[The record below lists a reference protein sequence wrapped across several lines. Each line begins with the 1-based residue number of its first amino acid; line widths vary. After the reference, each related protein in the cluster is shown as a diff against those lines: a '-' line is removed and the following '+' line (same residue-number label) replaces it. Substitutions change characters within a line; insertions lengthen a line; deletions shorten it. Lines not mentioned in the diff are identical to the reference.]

1 MFYKC
6 RITKCIEVAPTNF
19 QGTHPACSWPLW
31 TLSMCS
37 TYFSCHW
44 AAMSCL
50 KRKCFAKGNIRHQ
63 DCLPAWFCQDK
74 FVEDG
79 EDEAVQQ
86 DGVEEDHQSGGLVA
100 HDEADE
106 RQNHL
111 TIIISNHW
119 VMIKISY
126 YLLKHRQLA
135 ILSLLLLL
143 AEVREGV
150 QLSFVT
156 LLISMSKKK
165 SYCAINDD
173 LRLKKILSTKKPKRP
188 NWKWDPACFP
198 QGRRSLPYCCFHHK
212 PGEENYHNLFTNPW
226 ILWL

>member
-1 MFYKC
+1 MILKLNSFWLAWMFYKC

-19 QGTHPACSWPLW
+19 LGTHPACSWPLW

-86 DGVEEDHQSGGLVA
+86 DGVEEDHQSGCFVA
-100 HDEADE
+100 HDEANE
-106 RQNHL
+106 RQNYL
-111 TIIISNHW
+111 TIIISITEGRKRFLATFSKTDSW
-119 VMIKISY
+119 PYFLCFSC
-126 YLLKHRQLA
+126 LLKFEKGSNF
-135 ILSLLLLL
+135 LS
-143 AEVREGV
+143 
-150 QLSFVT
+150 
-156 LLISMSKKK
+156 
-165 SYCAINDD
+165 
-173 LRLKKILSTKKPKRP
+173 
-188 NWKWDPACFP
+188 
-198 QGRRSLPYCCFHHK
+198 
-212 PGEENYHNLFTNPW
+212 
-226 ILWL
+226 